1 MYKLFQALIQRKLE
15 RDFVQNGESQP
26 TTDEI
31 PVEGEEEDEEEEINE
46 IATVSGIYST
56 SDQIVRLVVHI

>member
-1 MYKLFQALIQRKLE
+1 MYKLFQPFIQRKLE
-15 RDFVQNGESQP
+15 RDFVQNGEAQP

-46 IATVSGIYST
+46 IATVSGICST
-56 SDQIVRLVVHI
+56 

>member
-1 MYKLFQALIQRKLE
+1 MYKLFQPLIQRKLE
-15 RDFVQNGESQP
+15 RDFVQNGEAQP

-56 SDQIVRLVVHI
+56 SDQIVRLLVHI